1 MGSPAIQILV
11 VDDRESVREVL
22 REQLNDLGYG
32 VLEAADGLEALALL
46 KRAAI
51 DLVVTDL
58 RMPGLD
64 GLGLLERLQPHG
76 PPTLLFSAHG
86 DVPTAVEAMRG
97 GAIDFIT
104 LHLPQDAQAAGEP
117 SPIVGEHPS
126 IQEMRT
132 RIGKIAKRDVS
143 VLITGESGVGKELV
157 AREMHRRSRRAA
169 APFIAL
175 NCCALTESL
184 LESELFGHE
193 RGAFTGA
200 TSRKIGHFE
209 RADGGTL
216 FLDEV
221 GDAPLSTQAKLLRVL
236 QENEFERVGG
246 LKTISVDVR
255 IVAATNRNLVE
266 LRDDGQFRDDLFHRL
281 NVLPI
286 HVPPLRERASD
297 LATLIPALS
306 KRLGA
311 SLSWTDAAIKRLQA
325 HPWPGNVRELENTIE
340 RLGILC
346 EGGRPVTLERVE
358 QALGDSAS
366 ALPSRRE
373 TFIDEERDRYE
384 RLLNDNRW
392 NVSAVARQLNLSR
405 GALRHRLRKHGLL

>member
-1 MGSPAIQILV
+1 
-11 VDDRESVREVL
+11 
-22 REQLNDLGYG
+22 
-32 VLEAADGLEALALL
+32 
-46 KRAAI
+46 
-51 DLVVTDL
+51 
-58 RMPGLD
+58 
-64 GLGLLERLQPHG
+64 
-76 PPTLLFSAHG
+76 
-86 DVPTAVEAMRG
+86 
-97 GAIDFIT
+97 
-104 LHLPQDAQAAGEP
+104 
-117 SPIVGEHPS
+117 
-126 IQEMRT
+126 
-132 RIGKIAKRDVS
+132 
-143 VLITGESGVGKELV
+143 
-157 AREMHRRSRRAA
+157 
-169 APFIAL
+169 
-175 NCCALTESL
+175 
-184 LESELFGHE
+184 
-193 RGAFTGA
+193 
-200 TSRKIGHFE
+200 
-209 RADGGTL
+209 
-216 FLDEV
+216 
-221 GDAPLSTQAKLLRVL
+221 
-236 QENEFERVGG
+236 
-246 LKTISVDVR
+246 
-255 IVAATNRNLVE
+255 
-266 LRDDGQFRDDLFHRL
+266 
-281 NVLPI
+281 VLPI